1 MEARSH
7 TPRKLLGGV
16 CPEQV
21 LPQLREVSSW
31 GNLGGLRAQELL
43 WPLANRYRTQDQNE
57 ENSVLRVRIV
67 EATWGP
73 EGRWCERDR
82 LAPVHRP
89 LQAWLPNVHDTKG
102 AYSHRRAS
110 LMMTPRRRRLKKLSV
125 CRNVCDHHVS
135 TCRSK
140 FLLVHPTCC

>member
-1 MEARSH
+1 VEARSH
-7 TPRKLLGGV
+7 TLQKLLGGV

-21 LPQLREVSSW
+21 LPQLREVSW
-31 GNLGGLRAQELL
+31 GNLGAFARKSCFGL
-43 WPLANRYRTQDQNE
+43 WPTVIVPKTKNE
-57 ENSVLRVRIV
+57 QNSVLCVRIV

-102 AYSHRRAS
+102 ANSHRRAS
-110 LMMTPRRRRLKKLSV
+110 SMMTPRRRRQKKLSV
-125 CRNVCDHHVS
+125 CQNVCDHHVS
-135 TCRSK
+135 TYRSK